1 MQNDAARV
9 HPLSLHTPHCSNC
22 GLIVCILHPVHLPCP
37 SCQNLLYSP
46 AGLSRLIM
54 RLQAEI
60 EAQLDKEQ
68 SLRDQRERDR
78 RDRLI
83 AESGGGAFPS
93 LSAPTVT
100 SPSAQ
105 GETARKVLTIGGGKG
120 KGKGKAILTTTIIRP
135 APAGAPPGATTQ
147 VVVPGD
153 IVPKPREGPLDLPRI
168 EKELNKVLKWR
179 EEEDR
184 PWGDLQ
190 LDKKGDGWSYVE
202 LPVAEVVDDALLDGR
217 RRQARKKK
225 NAQANGQGKGE
236 NGRLVPGAA

>member
-1 MQNDAARV
+1 
-9 HPLSLHTPHCSNC
+9 
-22 GLIVCILHPVHLPCP
+22 
-37 SCQNLLYSP
+37 
-46 AGLSRLIM
+46 M

-93 LSAPTVT
+93 LSAPTGTT
-100 SPSAQ
+100 SSAQ
-105 GETARKVLTIGGGKG
+105 GENARKVLTIGGG

-135 APAGAPPGATTQ
+135 APAGSPGATTQ

-184 PWGDLQ
+184 PWGDLK